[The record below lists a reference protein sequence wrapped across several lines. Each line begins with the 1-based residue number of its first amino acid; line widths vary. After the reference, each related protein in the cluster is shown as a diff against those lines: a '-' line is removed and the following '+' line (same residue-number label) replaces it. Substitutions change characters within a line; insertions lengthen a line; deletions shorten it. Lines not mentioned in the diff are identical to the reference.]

1 MKLIRSVIHP
11 DKLDEVKAALGEID
25 VLWLT
30 MTHVCDHTPLKKHT
44 VVWRGYRHEVGASRV
59 EIDVAVD
66 DDDVDKVVDV
76 IIRSAR
82 TGQLDD
88 GYISVIPVD
97 HRYEIRTGRRSV

>member
-1 MKLIRSVIHP
+1 MKLIRSVIDP
-11 DKLDEVKAALGEID
+11 AKIDEVKAALREID
-25 VLWLT
+25 VAWLT
-30 MTHVCDHTPLKKHT
+30 MTQVSDHTPLKKHT
-44 VVWRGYRHEVGASRV
+44 ITWRGHQHEVGAWRV
-59 EIDVAVD
+59 EVDVAVD